1 MIKKIHTIRKIGVFQ
16 DYRRNGDLRDFD
28 DKNIIYGWNYSGKTT
43 LSRLIS
49 FLDKESDIDT
59 DFSNVEFDIE
69 LDDNTRI
76 NQSNRTSSPVL
87 VKVFNSDFVRKNLRF
102 DSDERMQG
110 IKFAVGNVAV
120 IMNQIQDI
128 KKSIDGEKKKIDRK
142 QRYVE
147 KYKLLESEFTNEARN
162 ISEILSLG
170 RTFTKRT
177 IWQYIEAWHSIRI
190 EDIIIKDSIK
200 LERVRTAATSQV
212 TGSVVIINTPTIN
225 YSTLYSQVE
234 AVLQK
239 QPLSS
244 NDDTLLS
251 GNKDLYDWVKNG
263 LLIYQ
268 QHPSIERC
276 AFCGGIITKEGRM
289 AELNRFYSNEA
300 AKVKTEIESIKR
312 NINFEK
318 QYFSNLEWSRISE
331 NDLEQTSRKSFK
343 DLKESYS
350 KVRDRYIAL
359 LNILE
364 SKLDEKYSSEL
375 FNPMQLGVIDD
386 SAKTALEEWI
396 QRVKFVFEQSNTTI
410 QNYESIQKEAIEKYK
425 KHLIADFLINVD
437 FRKVEQKNAL
447 ANRRIGKIN
456 ALIDKKE
463 HDIKLL
469 ESRLDSLEKGKEEMN
484 EYIQLFLNRID
495 LKIETT
501 EDNYFILKRGDN
513 VAKHLSD
520 GEKTAIAF
528 SHFMVS
534 LKSLKDSNKL
544 KDYVVFIDD
553 PISSLDANHIA
564 QVCTMINTF
573 FFQKGLDSENPDRIC
588 NCFNQLFIATHN
600 FELFSFLK
608 DANNINRKKKI
619 TRPDGSKSEV
629 PSCNYFMIKKLNE
642 NESTIINIPKT
653 LSKYKSEY
661 VYLFSEINQF
671 KEDGYPEER
680 AYMMPN
686 IVRRFIEIYTLM
698 KLPGNT
704 DEIDNRIKILF
715 PDRIVELKV
724 LHHFSHFTS
733 FDRVTKHSELILRIK
748 DVVEDLFIILA
759 DDPKHLE
766 SLYDGIK

>member
-59 DFSNVEFDIE
+59 DYSNVEFDIE

-102 DSDERMQG
+102 DSDERIQG

-128 KKSIDGEKKKIDRK
+128 KKSIDGEKKKLDRK

-170 RTFTKRT
+170 RTFTKKN

-190 EDIIIKDSIK
+190 EDIIIKDSTQ

-212 TGSVVIINTPTIN
+212 TGSIVIINTPTIN

-276 AFCGGIITKEGRM
+276 AFCGGIITKEGRI

-318 QYFSNLEWSRISE
+318 QNFSNLEWGRISE

-350 KVRDRYIAL
+350 KIRDRYIAL

-396 QRVKFVFEQSNTTI
+396 QRVKSVFEQSNTTI

-437 FRKVEQKNAL
+437 FRKVEQKNEL

-456 ALIDKKE
+456 SLIDKKE

-573 FFQKGLDSENPDRIC
+573 FFQKGLDSDNPDRIC

-619 TRPDGSKSEV
+619 TQPDGSKSEV
-629 PSCNYFMIKKLNE
+629 PSYNYFMIKKLSE

-661 VYLFSEINQF
+661 VIFFRKSINL
-671 KEDGYPEER
+671 KKMG
-680 AYMMPN
+680 
-686 IVRRFIEIYTLM
+686 
-698 KLPGNT
+698 
-704 DEIDNRIKILF
+704 ILK
-715 PDRIVELKV
+715 REHI
-724 LHHFSHFTS
+724 
-733 FDRVTKHSELILRIK
+733 
-748 DVVEDLFIILA
+748 
-759 DDPKHLE
+759 
-766 SLYDGIK
+766 